1 MEVNMKIA
9 LGIHIKHDRGACL
22 IIDGKVVV
30 NIANERL
37 DRIKYSSS
45 PEIPYEAVDAVLDF
59 GNIDISQVSCIGI
72 SGAGLES
79 EKVKQFYKDE
89 FFEHYH
95 CESIPFFFVSHH
107 LAHAYSV
114 YYSAPF
120 DNSLIFIAYGE
131 KYTFQINKKQK
142 HCILVIM
149 EKYNSLLRVCRIS
162 LYVKW
167 NIK

>member
-1 MEVNMKIA
+1 MKIA

-95 CESIPFFFVSHH
+95 CESIPFFFVSHIWHMHIQFITQH
-107 LAHAYSV
+107 L
-114 YYSAPF
+114 
-120 DNSLIFIAYGE
+120 LII
-131 KYTFQINKKQK
+131 
-142 HCILVIM
+142 V
-149 EKYNSLLRVCRIS
+149 
-162 LYVKW
+162 
-167 NIK
+167 

>member
-1 MEVNMKIA
+1 MKIA

-59 GNIDISQVSCIGI
+59 GNIDIWQVSCIGI

-120 DNSLIFIAYGE
+120 DNSLIFIADGGGDY
-131 KYTFQINKKQK
+131 
-142 HCILVIM
+142 ILDNLWI
-149 EKYNSLLRVCRIS
+149 C
-162 LYVKW
+162 
-167 NIK
+167 